1 MENAQI
7 RSIFQMT
14 SEMTGVLISR
24 INPLSDAHRIL
35 KKDDVILAF
44 DGVPI
49 ANDGTGSIF
58 SFLSMNV
65 NAEFCPTLVVK
76 VCFFH
81 VLQFIFGIKS
91 E

>member
-49 ANDGTGSIF
+49 ANDGTGLYF
-58 SFLSMNV
+58 PFLPS
-65 NAEFCPTLVVK
+65 TLTK
-76 VCFFH
+76 
-81 VLQFIFGIKS
+81 
-91 E
+91 